1 MPCPYRHD
9 VKIYSSVRPLGLKV
23 FLHRDKQGVERT
35 RPPGLVA

>member
-1 MPCPYRHD
+1 MLRPYLHN
-9 VKIYSSVRPLGLKV
+9 VITLYSSCLQPGG